1 MKIENFSYYQKKHVI
16 FHDANFYFEDG
27 KINFI
32 LGAKMSGKSIILDQI
47 AAENSN
53 FSGFPKA
60 KEIAYLAQENH
71 FRIGLT
77 VREII
82 GFIRQLSSARNL
94 ALPSTLQRIL
104 DIKYCDLVFSD
115 RKILL
120 VYLNL
125 LVDKQLYLFDEPEM
139 GLSLTHSKIIFDWLR
154 TLVAEDKTVILT
166 TNKLDNILETDN
178 VNFIKN
184 AEEILADNY
193 LKIKSRMA
201 V

>member
-1 MKIENFSYYQKKHVI
+1 MKIENFSYYYKKHVI

-27 KINFI
+27 KLNFI
-32 LGAKMSGKSIILDQI
+32 LGEKMSGKSIILDQI

-53 FSGFPKA
+53 FTGFPKA
-60 KEIAYLAQENH
+60 REIAYLAQENH

-82 GFIRQLSSARNL
+82 EFVQQLGSARRL
-94 ALPSTLQRIL
+94 ALPQTLQRIL

-154 TLVAEDKTVILT
+154 TLIKEDKTVILT
-166 TNKLDNILETDN
+166 TNKLDNILDTDN

-184 AEEILADNY
+184 SEEILSDNY

-201 V
+201 F

>member
-1 MKIENFSYYQKKHVI
+1 
-16 FHDANFYFEDG
+16 
-27 KINFI
+27 
-32 LGAKMSGKSIILDQI
+32 MSGKSIILDQI

-53 FSGFPKA
+53 FTGFPKA
-60 KEIAYLAQENH
+60 REIAYLAQENH

-82 GFIRQLSSARNL
+82 EFVQQLGSARRL
-94 ALPSTLQRIL
+94 ALPQTLQRIL

-154 TLVAEDKTVILT
+154 TLIKEDKTVILT
-166 TNKLDNILETDN
+166 TNKLDNILDTDN

-184 AEEILADNY
+184 SEEILSDNY

-201 V
+201 F